1 MQEWQN
7 ALTFDIYGICFI
19 FAYLLALILLA
30 FICRRFN
37 NGDTPEKFFL
47 ANRGLGFVVVV
58 FTLYAT
64 QYSANTLLGF
74 TGKAYRIGFS
84 WILVI
89 QFFIFVII
97 FYLLYVPK
105 LYHIA
110 KKNHFITPTDYL
122 KFRFHSPTMVL
133 IAACVMLVAMGNFLI
148 AQLMAMGRIFEGIF
162 GANFHGYDMYL
173 VGAVSLALIIVIYE
187 TVGGMLAVAWTDL
200 IQGVILLLGF
210 IILFIMTTQQLG
222 TLPDAIQIIQ
232 TQYPSSEHLT
242 VPNPQGIREWI
253 SFVVLMGLGAA
264 LYPQAIQR
272 VYAAKSK
279 KVLFRSFKFMLFFPF
294 FSALIAIIVGIIGAA
309 FMPGLDGAEADGIV
323 PRVMGMIMQSSTMG
337 YWSMVLLFASILA
350 AMMSTA
356 DSLLLSIVSIL
367 TIDIYQGFFNQTIEK
382 KKLARLGKKLSW
394 TIMTIL
400 VIFAILLRNTTLV
413 ALLERKFDILVQ
425 LAPAFILGINCPKL
439 NASTVLSGLI
449 VGLVVTLVLTYT
461 ISGKIFGIH
470 AGLYGLFANTFIV
483 LSLLII
489 DKGSGINKAAPSQY

>member
-1 MQEWQN
+1 
-7 ALTFDIYGICFI
+7 
-19 FAYLLALILLA
+19 
-30 FICRRFN
+30 
-37 NGDTPEKFFL
+37 
-47 ANRGLGFVVVV
+47 
-58 FTLYAT
+58 
-64 QYSANTLLGF
+64 
-74 TGKAYRIGFS
+74 
-84 WILVI
+84 
-89 QFFIFVII
+89 
-97 FYLLYVPK
+97 
-105 LYHIA
+105 
-110 KKNHFITPTDYL
+110 
-122 KFRFHSPTMVL
+122 
-133 IAACVMLVAMGNFLI
+133 
-148 AQLMAMGRIFEGIF
+148 MAMGRIFEGIF